1 MGKVVPMRR
10 RSDGEAADV
19 AEWPSPGQ
27 RQEACYKAIRTH
39 SLSLS
44 EGAVLLYLAWRDGGK
59 GAFAKNATICADIGA
74 NKDTVY
80 KCCKKLVDLELVT
93 AESEHRKPVRY
104 SVLPIVREIVPKT
117 GRTRPKSGTQN
128 RYKHSPSRGSVF
140 VEQGARVL
148 AVAPDGRLEAIERA
162 KWGEMD
168 AAERAKGRALGL
180 TDKTPEE
187 VRELQCV
194 APLRSL
200 IKNGHAALP
209 ASLDGFAGLTHFA
222 LTCNKRRVTS
232 EWLYGLWTKKDWEAP
247 NVEVDAGEQEN
258 GRHHNGDRANGQA

>member
-1 MGKVVPMRR
+1 MGNVVPMRR
-10 RSDGEAADV
+10 RSDGEAA

-80 KCCKKLVDLELVT
+80 KGCKKLVDLGLVT

-128 RYKHSPSRGSVF
+128 RNEHSLRKGSVF
-140 VEQGARVL
+140 VEQGASVL
-148 AVAPDGRLEAIERA
+148 ALAPNGRLEAIGRG
-162 KWGEMD
+162 KWEGMD
-168 AAERAKGRALGL
+168 AAKRAEGRPLGL
-180 TDKTPEE
+180 TNLTDDELNNRQGAKVFHQMMGNLISATPE
-187 VRELQCV
+187 RMDEL
-194 APLRSL
+194 
-200 IKNGHAALP
+200 AAL
-209 ASLDGFAGLTHFA
+209 ATFA
-222 LTCNKRRVTS
+222 LTCRKREIS
-232 EWLYGLWTKKDWEAP
+232 EGWLYDTFKGKDDWTWKAP
-247 NVEVDAGEQEN
+247 NLEVDAGDTE
-258 GRHHNGDRANGQA
+258 